1 MSDAMKVYVLMN
13 VIRSG
18 WKHER
23 IVVGVFATR
32 QAAEKLVQEDT
43 DDGFDVSGLTIEE
56 HAIEEHD
63 VQKEMS
69 K

>member
-1 MSDAMKVYVLMN
+1 MKVYVLTN

-18 WKHER
+18 WKYER

-43 DDGFDVSGLTIEE
+43 NDGFEVSGL
-56 HAIEEHD
+56 AIEEHD
-63 VQKEMS
+63 VQKEMA